1 MINNPLTKTLS
12 FAAVHFTVA
21 FTVAYLL
28 TGSFI
33 VGGLLALVEPMCNTF
48 AYHLHEKAWA
58 RIQSRSERPGNIAR
72 LRPPFTVGSVS
83 GISLDLC
90 YFRL

>member
-1 MINNPLTKTLS
+1 MINDPDKTLS

-21 FTVAYLL
+21 FMVAYLL

-48 AYHLHEKAWA
+48 AYHLHEKVWV
-58 RIQSRSERPGNIAR
+58 RIRNRSTRADAEHGFGHRA
-72 LRPPFTVGSVS
+72 LS
-83 GISLDLC
+83 GA
-90 YFRL
+90 